1 MLRRLF
7 FLLPD
12 EALAAAFVQDLERA
26 GVEHRRIHAIAGK
39 GRTLEGLPP
48 ATVRQQHDMVW
59 RIEHWLWNAN
69 LGLFL
74 LAAAGLVLALVA
86 GSFVWAV
93 AALVVM
99 AGTFLGGALFTLR
112 VPDTHLDE
120 FHNALAHGEIVVLV
134 DVPKV
139 RVAEIED
146 LARLHPEV
154 TPGGVGWTLEALG
167 I

>member
-12 EALAAAFVQDLERA
+12 ESHAVAFVQDLERA
-26 GVEHRRIHAIAGK
+26 GVEHRHIHAIAGK

-48 ATVRQQHDMVW
+48 ATVRQQHDAVW

-69 LGLFL
+69 LALFL
-74 LAAAGLVLALVA
+74 LAAAGLVFALANGLW
-86 GSFVWAV
+86 VWAA

-120 FHNALAHGEIVVLV
+120 FHNALAHGEIVLLV
-134 DVPKV
+134 DVPKA

-146 LARLHPEV
+146 LARRHPEV